1 MGDPNIDY
9 EKLQH
14 HANTGQEESAFYYDM
29 FSLKKKKLT
38 FVPGLQAKEIP
49 EYLERL
55 EKNER
60 Q

>member
-1 MGDPNIDY
+1 MGDPNNNIDY

-14 HANTGQEESAFYYDM
+14 HANQEESAFYYDM